1 MCLAKEF
8 WEAKPCWKGYRKHS
22 PRDKV
27 VVEDETVRYLLW
39 GSQIATWNK
48 KNKTLMVDDCGW
60 KTWLTFNRLN
70 AILGETDA
78 SIHSERGKTY
88 IWDSKSKADYVWE
101 GSHLIKLEPFEI
113 TPRTPRRFNKKVS
126 DALRDY
132 YAKAM
137 DLMEKRKKLVTS
149 TLDGIA
155 CLFPRRWYGGGAF
168 SISVLSL
175 YVQGDNVKAYTARV
189 SSSKVYSAFMKNDG
203 ASLTGYIFEN
213 GSELEESET
222 LPALERFDVDVN
234 VLPET
239 VVQQLALMKLL
250 EA

>member
-8 WEAKPCWKGYRKHS
+8 WEAKPCWKGYRRHT

-27 VVEDETVRYLLW
+27 AVEDETVKYLLW

-48 KNKTLMVDDCGW
+48 KDGTLVVDDCGW

-78 SIHSERGKTY
+78 FIHSERGKIY
-88 IWDSKSKADYVWE
+88 IRDSKREADYVWE

-113 TPRTPRRFNKKVS
+113 TPRTPRRVNKKVS
-126 DALRDY
+126 RALRSY
-132 YAKAM
+132 YAKAIE
-137 DLMEKRKKLVTS
+137 LMEKRKRLVTS
-149 TLDGIA
+149 TLDGMA
-155 CLFPRRWYGGGAF
+155 CLFVKQYCNG
-168 SISVLSL
+168 VLRQVMGL
-175 YVQGDNVKAYTARV
+175 YVQGDNVKAYTGRV
-189 SSSKVYSAFMKNDG
+189 ANSKVYSAFMKDDA
-203 ASLTGYIFEN
+203 ASVTGYLVEN
-213 GSELEESET
+213 GCKLEESET
-222 LPALERFDVDVN
+222 LPELERFDVDVKI
-234 VLPET
+234 LPET